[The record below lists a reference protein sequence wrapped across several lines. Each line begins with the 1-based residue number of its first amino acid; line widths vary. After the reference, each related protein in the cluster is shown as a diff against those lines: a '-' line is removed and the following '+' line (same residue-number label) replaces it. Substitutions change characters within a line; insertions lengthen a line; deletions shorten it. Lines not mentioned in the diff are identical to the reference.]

1 MGPRAIRVT
10 SEDFLIPP
18 EYRGYRLAERSAGQV
33 GGVRLGLVESGGRTV
48 LGSCYQQVPLRVLPP
63 FHFGDE
69 PAALLYLLN
78 PTAGLM
84 DGDGHLIE
92 IEAKA
97 GACAVVTGQSATRVH
112 PAVSSFATQQW
123 RIRAAAGA
131 RLVVLPGP
139 NIPYK
144 GCRFHQRV
152 RIDLEGDA
160 QLIWADIWTPGR
172 YERLGDLAEHYQ
184 FERIIQELEVH
195 HDGVLVY
202 RDRFDW
208 QGPWDRETAAWY
220 VGGGPNA
227 ASAGLFVT
235 SEVAQAGSR
244 SEPGLG
250 HELASLRRAIL
261 TLDAGKTLIRWCG
274 PAPELIAAV
283 VREALGLAAG
293 WTAEASSRPWLI
305 GGHHLNPSHW
315 FSVPG
320 EPAGG
325 AARTSYRQEPSSAP
339 GS

>member
-1 MGPRAIRVT
+1 MGPGAIRIT
-10 SEDFLIPP
+10 SQDFLIPP
-18 EYRGYRLAERSAGQV
+18 EYRHHHLAERSAGQV
-33 GGVRLGLVESGGRTV
+33 GGVRLGLVASGGRTV

-123 RIRAAAGA
+123 HIRAAAGA

-160 QLIWADIWTPGR
+160 RLIWAEIWTPGR
-172 YERLGDLAEHYQ
+172 YERLGGLAEHYQ

-195 HDGVLVY
+195 HDGDLVY

-208 QGPWDRETAAWY
+208 NGPWDRQTAAWY
-220 VGGGPNA
+220 VGDGPNA

-235 SEVAQAGSR
+235 GEVAREADGHDQD
-244 SEPGLG
+244 G
-250 HELASLRRAIL
+250 HEHGSGREVPSLRRSVLAL
-261 TLDAGKTLIRWCG
+261 AEGDTLIRWCG
-274 PAPELIAAV
+274 PAPELVAAV

-293 WTAEASSRPWLI
+293 WAPEASSRPWLI

-315 FSVPG
+315 FSVL
-320 EPAGG
+320 ERPA
-325 AARTSYRQEPSSAP
+325 
-339 GS
+339 